1 MGGCYNA
8 SLSTMP
14 LKPGVPQQPQQEP
27 PAPATPTASG
37 AASGAASGEAA
48 AAFRRR
54 GRRMRKAAFGA
65 SKSVSCDDT
74 LFDVIK
80 SMFQKPNDVACTLS
94 TLHKV
99 FHGVIITVLLLRVA
113 VEVVAMVLKL
123 LQVPSTVVDPISR
136 RTIPLIMLVYL
147 GAVVARTVNS
157 KKTTTGQQ
165 ISSLIEIVVAVI
177 FYALPF
183 AQSAFK
189 GVPVL
194 DQIVEFLK
202 DLSSAII
209 NFLKDNVPGSG
220 RVLGRIGRAS
230 QPLTGAG
237 AGVI

>member
-14 LKPGVPQQPQQEP
+14 LKPGLPQEPQQESAASAS
-27 PAPATPTASG
+27 APAAPAASD

-80 SMFQKPNDVACTLS
+80 SMLQKPNDVACTLS

-123 LQVPSTVVDPISR
+123 LQVPSTVVDPISS

-147 GAVVARTVNS
+147 GAVVVRTFNS

-165 ISSLIEIVVAVI
+165 LSSLIEIVVAVM
-177 FYALPF
+177 FYALPLG
-183 AQSAFK
+183 QSAFK

-194 DQIVEFLK
+194 DQIVKFLNE
-202 DLSSAII
+202 LSSGTKRGLGNI
-209 NFLKDNVPGSG
+209 PGVDRLLSRLNQASG
-220 RVLGRIGRAS
+220 AVVSG
-230 QPLTGAG
+230 Q
-237 AGVI
+237 